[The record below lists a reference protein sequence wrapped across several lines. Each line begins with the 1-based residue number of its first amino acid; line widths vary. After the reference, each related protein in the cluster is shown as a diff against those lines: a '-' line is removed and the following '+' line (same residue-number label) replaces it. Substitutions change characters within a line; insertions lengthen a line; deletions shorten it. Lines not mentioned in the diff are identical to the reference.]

1 MMFKWPL
8 GLLAFVVGCAVFG
21 AKLAKAF
28 ARCSGSGA
36 RVISSA
42 AAAPP
47 FDFRQRRLTI
57 MTDRATTLW
66 AQEG

>member
-1 MMFKWPL
+1 MFKWPL

-28 ARCSGSGA
+28 ARCSGA
-36 RVISSA
+36 RVIFAA

-47 FDFRQRRLTI
+47 FNFHQRRLTI
-57 MTDRATTLW
+57 MTGRATTLW